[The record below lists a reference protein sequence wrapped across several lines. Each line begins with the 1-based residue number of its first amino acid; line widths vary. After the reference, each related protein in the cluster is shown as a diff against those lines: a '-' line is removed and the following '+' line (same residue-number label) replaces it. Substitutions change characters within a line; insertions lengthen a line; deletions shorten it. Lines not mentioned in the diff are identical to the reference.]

1 MDDGPTPSPQS
12 LDMDV
17 RAICGVY
24 MGERGAA
31 EDPDAEKCRRI
42 STFMA
47 PGMESGIRSR
57 L

>member
-1 MDDGPTPSPQS
+1 MDDGPTPSPHS

-24 MGERGAA
+24 MGERRVA
-31 EDPDAEKCRRI
+31 EDPDAKKCRQI
-42 STFMA
+42 SSFTA
-47 PGMESGIRSR
+47 PGMKSGIRPG

>member
-1 MDDGPTPSPQS
+1 MDDGPTPSPHS

-42 STFMA
+42 SSITA
-47 PGMESGIRSR
+47 PGMKTGMRPG